1 MVPELVL
8 VTEKLGHNDDPG
20 AMDTVVDGT
29 LGKRVSENYRNL
41 SEF

>member
-20 AMDTVVDGT
+20 AVDTIVGT
-29 LGKRVSENYRNL
+29 AVGAFVNSTAV
-41 SEF
+41 